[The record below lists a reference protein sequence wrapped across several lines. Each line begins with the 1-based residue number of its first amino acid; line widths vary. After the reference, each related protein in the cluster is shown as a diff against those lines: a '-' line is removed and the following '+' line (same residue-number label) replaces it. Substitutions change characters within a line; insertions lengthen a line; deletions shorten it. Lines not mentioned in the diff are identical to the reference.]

1 MIVAHNLQAMNTSR
15 QLNIVSG
22 AWGKSTEKLASG
34 YRVNRAADDAAGLA
48 ISEKMRHQIRGLDR
62 GALNIEDGVSLCQV
76 ADGALAEV
84 SDMLLRLTELS
95 VQSANG
101 TNSDSDRF
109 AIQEETNQII
119 SEINRIGATTKFN
132 DTLLFTGES
141 PGGISSSSGGS
152 RLNLKSMS
160 PAAETGHMTEAFEY
174 NGKYYPSASID
185 FSKINSSNIK
195 QLDDG
200 EFTFNCTQSCAEQFR
215 MVFTLDNDNSVKVD
229 TQKSSSSRDVLHT
242 YTIGIKSCTS
252 GQEIVDKVYSA
263 IVKNPL
269 PYSDE
274 LGGKKVSHSNVILK
288 SDDGNKLIV
297 SSTTAFDSEED
308 AKNKF
313 ATPSSNKYN
322 PGGMDVSNLVKDFAE
337 RPVYTLPIHCSSE
350 VSDKEFIA
358 TYRMNGAVL
367 GIDPLD
373 VSTEQKAT
381 KAIDKVEG
389 AIKIINSQR
398 SEIGASQN
406 RLEHAYNINKNS
418 SENTQAGESRI
429 RDTDMVDEITKNA
442 KLSILSQAGQ
452 SMLAQTKQSTQGVLA
467 LLQ

>member
-141 PGGISSSSGGS
+141 PNGISSSSGS
-152 RLNLKSMS
+152 LLDLKSMS
-160 PAAETGHMTEAFEY
+160 PAAETGYMSEAFVY
-174 NGKYYPSASID
+174 GGGYYSSASID
-185 FSKINSSNIK
+185 FSNINSSNIK
-195 QLDDG
+195 QLDNG
-200 EFTFNCTQSCAEQFR
+200 EFTFNCTVSCDEQFR
-215 MVFTLDNDNSVKVD
+215 MVFTLDNDASIKVD
-229 TQKSSSSRDVLHT
+229 TKKPSGDYLHT
-242 YTIGIKSCTS
+242 YTIGIRSCTS
-252 GQEIVDKVYSA
+252 GQEIVNRVFSA
-263 IVKNPL
+263 VEKDPVAG
-269 PYSDE
+269 SDE
-274 LGGKKVSHSNVILK
+274 LGGKKVSHSNVLIK
-288 SDDGNKLIV
+288 SSDGNKLIV
-297 SSTTAFDSEED
+297 SSTSPSPDEKTAKSRF
-308 AKNKF
+308 
-313 ATPSSNKYN
+313 SNFSTRAHN
-322 PGGMDVSNLVKDFAE
+322 PGAMDVSNLVKESVE

-381 KAIDKVEG
+381 EAIDKVEG

>member
-215 MVFTLDNDNSVKVD
+215 MVFTLDNDESVKVD
-229 TQKSSSSRDVLHT
+229 TKRSDGDLHT

-252 GQEIVDKVYSA
+252 GQEIVDRVYSA
-263 IVKNPL
+263 VSKSPV
-269 PYSDE
+269 PGSDE
-274 LGGKKVSHSNVILK
+274 LGGKKVSHSNVLIK
-288 SDDGNKLIV
+288 STDGNKLIV
-297 SSTTAFDSEED
+297 SSTSPSTSEQA
-308 AKNKF
+308 AKDKF
-313 ATPSSNKYN
+313 AKQSSSKYN
-322 PGGMDVSNLVKDFAE
+322 PGGMDVSNLVKELAE